1 MNVPRRQYRMGA
13 RAEAAEQTRVRIMEA
28 AVTLFTDRDP
38 EAVTLDAIAAHAG
51 VTLQTVLR
59 KFGSKDGLFEATV
72 AHKGAE
78 IMQSRQPERAGEPAA
93 AVRALCA
100 SYAELGERNWRM
112 LRYEAQSPA
121 LRMAQESARA
131 LHRRWLAQSF
141 AALLPRRGA
150 ERERRL
156 DALFSVTDF
165 YLWKL
170 WRMDLG
176 RSPADAEAIMRG
188 LVETLA
194 AAFEGGRR

>member
-1 MNVPRRQYRMGA
+1 MGA

-38 EAVTLDAIAAHAG
+38 EAVTLEAIAAQAG

-59 KFGSKDGLFEATV
+59 RFGSKDGLFEATV
-72 AHKGAE
+72 AHKSAE
-78 IMQSRQPERAGEPAA
+78 VMQARQPERADDPAA
-93 AVRALCA
+93 AVRALCS
-100 SYAELGERNWRM
+100 SYAELGQRNWRM

-121 LRMAQESARA
+121 LHMALVNARA
-131 LHRRWLAQSF
+131 LHRRWLEQSF

-165 YLWKL
+165 YQWKL
-170 WRMDLG
+170 WHMDLG
-176 RSPADAEAIMRG
+176 RSPAETEAIMLG
-188 LVETLA
+188 LVQTLA
-194 AAFEGGRR
+194 AAFAGGRR